1 MQVDDFAEEGRVEIF
16 EKLKLNFENF
26 TRERDITGEDETLN
40 RGGTTGCTQAETK
53 ATSSTLNTQAFLIK
67 NRLGFLGKIGLD
79 LHSVRE
85 MSEDDMRHVGLS
97 VLEQI
102 RVNLA
107 FGRVA
112 NDGEAVRTFL
122 AHLDLSRHAPAFAE
136 HNVDLDTVELL
147 TDEDLQDIGITLES
161 DRKAIQSAALS
172 NRNSQHSL
180 KTPPSPSM
188 LHHASDS
195 PSSYPSF
202 CKERADVEADEGG
215 EYGSVYRGYK
225 DCIMRLSCEE
235 RVQAGNKIFRACLIL
250 HSSNYMK

>member
-1 MQVDDFAEEGRVEIF
+1 MH
-16 EKLKLNFENF
+16 
-26 TRERDITGEDETLN
+26 TSRDRT
-40 RGGTTGCTQAETK
+40 
-53 ATSSTLNTQAFLIK
+53 TSSSLDTRAFLIK
-67 NRLGFLGKIGLD
+67 NKLGFLGKIGLD
-79 LHSVRE
+79 LHGVRE

-112 NDGEAVRTFL
+112 NDGDAVRTFL

-136 HNVDLDTVELL
+136 HDVDLDTVGLL
-147 TDEDLQDIGITLES
+147 TDEDLQDIGLTLES
-161 DRKAIQSAALS
+161 DRKAILSAALS
-172 NRNSQHSL
+172 NRNSQHSF

-188 LHHASDS
+188 LPHASDS
-195 PSSYPSF
+195 PSSYPPF
-202 CKERADVEADEGG
+202 CKERADVQDDEGG

-250 HSSNYMK
+250 HSSNYLQ